1 MCCNKSHNL
10 IWILGKNGEIMFL
23 NLQGEFMGT
32 LKHPGN
38 SSLNEHNIQFE
49 TSGFLST
56 DAKPTKLSI
65 YAFTC
70 WSMGEDTI
78 FVGTMAGE
86 LLVYSLHDFSI
97 LKYITNLGSST
108 EEIR

>member
-1 MCCNKSHNL
+1 
-10 IWILGKNGEIMFL
+10 
-23 NLQGEFMGT
+23 
-32 LKHPGN
+32 
-38 SSLNEHNIQFE
+38 
-49 TSGFLST
+49 
-56 DAKPTKLSI
+56 
-65 YAFTC
+65 
-70 WSMGEDTI
+70 MGEDTI